1 MPVARCTS
9 VDLTPANCQDRA
21 MRRGLGSLVVA
32 LGLSLGTAALLLV
45 PSRVHDVSSPPPP
58 VVGQTQ
64 PETSPAALT
73 LNCGSVISPGPQW
86 NSEGGTCEGVLEGR
100 RAEALVVGL
109 LGALAGAWALV
120 RFLLSVMRPRPRAGL
135 ASSPNAVSAG
145 E

>member
-9 VDLTPANCQDRA
+9 VDLNLLARQDQA
-21 MRRGLGSLVVA
+21 MRRGFGSLVVA

-45 PSRVHDVSSPPPP
+45 PSRVHVLSSPPPQ
-58 VVGQTQ
+58 VIGQTQ
-64 PETSPAALT
+64 LDTSRAALT

-100 RAEALVVGL
+100 HAEALAVGL
-109 LGALAGAWALV
+109 LAALAIAWALA
-120 RFLLSVMRPRPRAGL
+120 RFLLSLMRPWSRAGV